1 MGIYTP
7 PAPQIPVLGQNLG
20 ATELLDKHCSSEV
33 GKRLLLRGHSM
44 LQEKE
49 LTYNKKKQ
57 PTICLVSP
65 LALPAL
71 SNKRTLRLI
80 TS

>member
-49 LTYNKKKQ
+49 LTYNKK
-57 PTICLVSP
+57 TAHHLSG
-65 LALPAL
+65 LTLGPAGPV
-71 SNKRTLRLI
+71 
-80 TS
+80 